1 MTAKGERFIV
11 SVSELNQYVRQS
23 LNADPLLRDLRLRG
37 EISGIKFY
45 PNAWYFQLKDESAR
59 ISCVLFRQAI
69 QRASFRPKDGD
80 AVVLHGSASLYA
92 ERGEYQFVAD
102 GIRPEG
108 VGYLWQQY
116 ERLKAKL
123 TDEGLFDPDRKR
135 PLPVRPRRIAVL
147 TSASGAVWHDI
158 HKICRERD
166 PGVALVLVPVPVQ
179 GEGAAEEIV
188 KAIHKAVRLPEV
200 DLLIV
205 GRGGGSM
212 EELWCFNDETLVR
225 AVAACPL
232 PVISA
237 VGHET
242 DFTLCDFAADRR
254 ASTPSNAAEI
264 AVPDGADAVEGLRM
278 LRERLHRAAA
288 QSLQSRSLALL
299 TLRERLGAASPMA
312 RLHELT
318 ARQAALA
325 GRLSALTD
333 SLLRERKLELE
344 RLRLRVEQAAD
355 AAMDQSE
362 RRLMQQRTRAEALNP
377 MRVLER
383 GYALVLSDD
392 KLISAAK
399 DAPER
404 MTLRFADGSVK
415 VRKEEAAHG
424 SKGKEATEL

>member
-1 MTAKGERFIV
+1 MAEGDRFVV

-23 LNADPLLRDLRLRG
+23 LSADPILRDLRLRG
-37 EISGIKFY
+37 EVSGIKYY

-59 ISCVLFRQAI
+59 ISCVLFRMAV

-80 AVVLHGSASLYA
+80 AVILHGSASIYA

-102 GIRPEG
+102 SIRPEG
-108 VGYLWQQY
+108 VGLLWQQY

-123 TDEGLFDPDRKR
+123 AGEGLFDASRKR

-179 GEGAAEEIV
+179 GEGAAAEIV
-188 KAIHKAVRLPEV
+188 EGLHKAVTLPQI
-200 DLLIV
+200 DLVIV

-212 EELWCFNDETLVR
+212 EELWCFNDEALVR
-225 AVAACPL
+225 AIAACPI

-254 ASTPSNAAEI
+254 ASTPSNAAEM
-264 AVPDGADAVEGLRM
+264 AVPDCADAVEGLRM
-278 LRERLHRAAA
+278 VRARLDRAALHA
-288 QSLQSRSLALL
+288 VQSKTVTLLAL
-299 TLRERLGAASPMA
+299 RDRLEAASPQVKLNEMIT
-312 RLHELT
+312 R
-318 ARQAALA
+318 RAALA
-325 GRLSALTD
+325 SRLSALTE
-333 SLLRERKLELE
+333 SLLHEKLLRLE
-344 RLRLRVEQAAD
+344 RLRLRADQAAD
-355 AAMDQSE
+355 SSLAE
-362 RRLMQQRTRAEALNP
+362 RERMLLRQRTRAEALNP

-383 GYALVLSDD
+383 GYALVLADG
-392 KLISAAK
+392 KPVCAAK
-399 DAPER
+399 DAPSR
-404 MTLRFADGSVK
+404 MTLRFADGSVR
-415 VRKEEAAHG
+415 VRREE
-424 SKGKEATEL
+424 TENGGT